1 MIHAR
6 TVPLALGLAVASA
19 ACSKPTHEPAA
30 EPVTTTAPR
39 ASPAAQ
45 PEAEPPLAEVAEHM
59 KAHFLQVRALKD
71 AVIAG
76 DYAATRDPATWLAEH
91 GAPSEVPDSWIEHVT
106 DLKVV
111 AAGARDAT
119 DLAGVAEA
127 VGALGRSCANCHVDL
142 KAVPKLAIP
151 PAPLYGDRPDEV
163 MRRHAWAAERMWEGL
178 FGPSEKSWQ
187 AGASLLAQPGLFP
200 AELNDIGAGAPEL
213 VRLEARVREIGK
225 EAVSETDSVARGTLY
240 GRLLATC
247 ASCHRAVPGAP
258 PKQPKP

>member
-1 MIHAR
+1 MIYAR
-6 TVPLALGLAVASA
+6 MISLAAGLAAASA
-19 ACSKPTHEPAA
+19 ACGKPTHEPAG

-39 ASPAAQ
+39 ASPAEPA
-45 PEAEPPLAEVAEHM
+45 AGPPLAEVAEHM

-76 DYAATRDPATWLAEH
+76 DYAATRAPSTWLAEH
-91 GAPSEVPDSWIEHVT
+91 GAPSDFPDSWIEHVT

-111 AAGARDAT
+111 AAGARDAS
-119 DLAGVAEA
+119 DLAGVADA
-127 VGALGRSCANCHVDL
+127 VGALGRSCANCHEDL
-142 KAVPKLAIP
+142 KAVPQLAIP

-200 AELNDIGAGAPEL
+200 AELSDIGAGAPEL
-213 VRLEARVREIGK
+213 VQLEARVREIGN
-225 EAVSETDSVARGTLY
+225 EAVSETDSVARGALY
-240 GRLLATC
+240 GRLLQTC
-247 ASCHRAVPGAP
+247 ASCHQAVPTGA
-258 PKQPKP
+258 PKQPTP